1 MSLVVTLGS
10 KAEDNQGGGFY
21 PQAYHEYK
29 ATITDIT
36 AEKFGDYD
44 VISVK
49 TLVESDT
56 GATYEET
63 KNGPAIFQ
71 GEYFDANI
79 SRLINVALNS
89 PENEG
94 TLDTSIAQT
103 TSPDLSKLIGCHIGV
118 RYSPQKKAP
127 EFATSDGLITTDQ
140 VRGCIDQVKYDKW
153 VATRKANKDKKA
165 TGGGTSTTTKT
176 TEKSN
181 PFQRK

>member
-1 MSLVVTLGS
+1 MSLIVELGKTAGETS
-10 KAEDNQGGGFY
+10 GGGFY

-29 ATITDIT
+29 ATISDIT

-56 GATYEET
+56 GETYEET

-79 SRLINVALNS
+79 SRLINAAVNS

-94 TLDTSIAQT
+94 TLDKSIAEVLK
-103 TSPDLSKLIGCHIGV
+103 PDLSKLIGSAIGV
-118 RYSPQKKAP
+118 RYNPQKKSP
-127 EFATSDGLITTDQ
+127 LYATSDGIITTDR
-140 VRGCIDQVKYDKW
+140 VRGCFDEAKYAKW
-153 VATRKANKDKKA
+153 VEARKANKDKPKS
-165 TGGGTSTTTKT
+165 GGASKPTA
-176 TEKSN
+176 EKVN
-181 PFQRK
+181 PFAKK